1 MFEKKKK
8 NELVVRNAI
17 LSTLEIFGG
26 WGHQVE
32 SSVVRV
38 GRVGAGAGTKSRAW
52 GLEENFIAGVDLE
65 GPEEY
70 LTYLVSND
78 TQQSTG
84 GKWDMWPNNEPIVLS
99 P

>member
-8 NELVVRNAI
+8 NELMVWNAI

-38 GRVGAGAGTKSRAW
+38 WRVGAGAGTKSRA
-52 GLEENFIAGVDLE
+52 
-65 GPEEY
+65 
-70 LTYLVSND
+70 
-78 TQQSTG
+78 
-84 GKWDMWPNNEPIVLS
+84 
-99 P
+99 

>member
-17 LSTLEIFGG
+17 LSTLEILGG

-38 GRVGAGAGTKSRAW
+38 GRVGAGAGTKSRA
-52 GLEENFIAGVDLE
+52 
-65 GPEEY
+65 
-70 LTYLVSND
+70 
-78 TQQSTG
+78 
-84 GKWDMWPNNEPIVLS
+84 
-99 P
+99 